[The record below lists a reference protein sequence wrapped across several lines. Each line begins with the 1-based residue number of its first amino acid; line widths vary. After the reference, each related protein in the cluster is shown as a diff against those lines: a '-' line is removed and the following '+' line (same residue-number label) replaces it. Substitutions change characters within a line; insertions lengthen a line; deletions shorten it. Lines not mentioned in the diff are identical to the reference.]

1 MDAKLVDKLRKV
13 LALTASPNEHEATLA
28 AETLQRLL
36 TEHNLSMA
44 DLEGRGAAHAAKVM
58 EHEHDLGKAAF
69 KWKLDLAT
77 TIAEHYFCIGL
88 VTTDK
93 KVRFVGRPDNVE
105 SLTMLYEWL
114 IRQIANVSR
123 AERET
128 HRILTGE
135 HVDPLRWQVN
145 FGLGV
150 VQRLG
155 TRLYEIREWRERG
168 GASQAE
174 ANTTALVVRLVDEAN
189 DYMEE
194 KYGRRLDGKPTKR
207 EREWTEKWHKANTAR
222 NAFKATCE
230 AAGDMEPYYAAYPHE
245 RPEQLTTAQ
254 QAKRDRDARKAN
266 EKWERKWEREQE
278 RARERERN
286 KSPEEKRKDAQAN
299 KAKRAGRESAD
310 KINLQPFLT
319 GEKPKKGDLR

>member
-1 MDAKLVDKLRKV
+1 MDAKLIDKLRKV

-77 TIAEHYFCIGL
+77 TIAEHYFCVGFT
-88 VTTDK
+88 TTDK

-174 ANTTALVVRLVDEAN
+174 ANTTALVVRLADEAN

-194 KYGRRLDGKPTKR
+194 KYGRRLDGKMTKKD
-207 EREWTEKWHKANTAR
+207 REWHEKWRKDVEAR
-222 NAFKATCE
+222 KAFKATCE
-230 AAGDMEPYYAAYPHE
+230 AAGDMEPYYAAYPWD
-245 RPEQLTTAQ
+245 RPQTLTPAQ
-254 QAKRDRDARKAN
+254 EAKREREQRREQ
-266 EKWERKWEREQE
+266 EKWERKWAREQARE
-278 RARERERN
+278 RERERN
-286 KSPEEKRKDAQAN
+286 KTPEQRRADEQAT
-299 KAKRAGRESAD
+299 KARRSGRDNAD